1 MVKNL
6 FPKTSVILS
15 RQNSFHLSLF
25 IYRFIQIFNK
35 QSRMLTTRTDKCYYD
50 HYLRNKVFIK
60 NTHFRFFV
68 SPR

>member
-6 FPKTSVILS
+6 FPKTSVNLS
-15 RQNSFHLSLF
+15 RQNSLHFLLF

-35 QSRMLTTRTDKCYYD
+35 QSRMLTTRADKCYYD

-60 NTHFRFFV
+60 NTQFAL
-68 SPR
+68 